1 MLSIRDTNIVKVTN
15 KKWGTEVVINR
26 NGEITKNKKSKIN
39 HLSDVLFQLPAG
51 FVYKEETGMGAT
63 TLEIFAERNSIIVEP
78 IKITASSKAFKHNCL
93 YVGSSTKY
101 HDKRSPTEAEIN
113 AYANDP
119 SIKYKKII
127 VVADSLPKVLE
138 AIGNSVYSDFF
149 LVLDE
154 IDSFQLDSN
163 YRKSMAE
170 CIDFYK
176 LFSSSKRAM
185 LSATKID
192 FTDPILKKEP
202 ITYIKYDTPYVRII
216 NVITTN
222 PNDLDGL
229 IIDTIINCIKIN
241 LNQKIFIAYNSVNGC
256 YNLAEHLVS
265 NQNIPKDDIKILC
278 SSASKNKV
286 KDYYK
291 ELDSDL
297 LPAQINFFTSA
308 YFTGYDIHESYH
320 LISISGNRN
329 KIQSLSDRRFKQ
341 IAGRCRNGLLSETII
356 HDIDSKGN
364 MRIFTSQQFFE
375 AAKEQLASF
384 NCMKRHYE
392 NSPLLKLFIGDVN
405 EGFIKIL
412 DENEIGLVRENIFD
426 EYEISYL
433 NIDSKL
439 EDIRVKK
446 ELYLNANAL
455 AKKLI
460 KDKNSVTHSL
470 KLSNTKVVDKKISKI
485 DRDNQIIEIIEMLK
499 SFKNYIPIDNLI
511 QNGELTYLQE
521 LICKDYK
528 KLIQY
533 LEHESTLEIIKA
545 SILGKRDNRKYKKI
559 ILSAVIQTLSETHL
573 IRSRLSHYFPLN
585 KKYLTNEIQTRLD
598 LFIAETNVFTYVKS
612 DSSGMK
618 LFNTLCKAYRKRDKN
633 GEDYYVIRGYNPYD
647 FKIVK
652 TKKSMDDE
660 DDLNEVLLS
669 HFR

>member
-1 MLSIRDTNIVKVTN
+1 MLSLKNTDIVNISSE
-15 KKWGTEVVINR
+15 KWGTEIVINR
-26 NGEITKNKKSKIN
+26 KDTSAVI
-39 HLSDVLFQLPAG
+39 HLSEVLNFLPAG

-101 HDKRSPTEAEIN
+101 HDKRSPTGAEIN
-113 AYANDP
+113 AYANDS

-127 VVADSLPKVLE
+127 VVADSLSKVLD

-176 LFSSSKRAM
+176 LFNSSKRAM

-202 ITYIKYDTPYVRII
+202 IFYIKYDTPSIRKI

-229 IIDTIINCIKIN
+229 VIDTIVNCIKNN
-241 LNQKIFIAYNSVNGC
+241 LNQKLFIAYNSVNGC

-286 KDYYK
+286 KDFYK

-320 LISISGNRN
+320 LISISGIRN

-341 IAGRCRNGLLSETII
+341 IAGRCRNGLLSETIL
-356 HDIDSKGN
+356 HDIDIKGS
-364 MRIFTSQQFFE
+364 IKIYTSEQLFE
-375 AAKEQLASF
+375 AANEQLASF
-384 NCMKRHYE
+384 NCMKRHYNN
-392 NSPLLKLFIGDVN
+392 NSILKLFIGEIN
-405 EGFIKIL
+405 ENFIKIL
-412 DENEIGLVRENIFD
+412 NEKEIGLVRENVLKQ
-426 EYEISYL
+426 YEISYL

-446 ELYLNANAL
+446 ELYLNVNAL
-455 AKKLI
+455 FNKLV
-460 KDKNSVTHSL
+460 KDKNSVTHTL
-470 KLSNTKVVDKKISKI
+470 KLSSTKVIDKKISKI
-485 DRDNQIIEIIEMLK
+485 DRDNQIIEIIEKLK
-499 SFKNYIPIDNLI
+499 KFKNYIKIDNLI
-511 QNGELTYLQE
+511 QNEDLTSLQL

-528 KLIQY
+528 KVIQY
-533 LEHESTLEIIKA
+533 LEHESTLEIIKS
-545 SILGKRDNRKYKKI
+545 SILGKRDNRMYKKI
-559 ILSAVIQTLSETHL
+559 ILSAIIQTLPKTHL
-573 IRSRLSHYFPLN
+573 VPSRLSHYFPIN
-585 KKYLTNEIQTRLD
+585 KKYLTEDILQRLD
-598 LFIAETNVFTYVKS
+598 LFLAETNIFSHVKS
-612 DSSGMK
+612 YSIGIK
-618 LFNTLCKAYRKRDKN
+618 LFKTLCKAYRKRDKD
-633 GEDYYVIRGYNPYD
+633 GKDYYVIRGYNPFN
-647 FKIVK
+647 FKIVNL
-652 TKKSMDDE
+652 KKSMDDV
-660 DDLNEVLLS
+660 DDLFSTIKSYL
-669 HFR
+669 